1 MKRFVTLVVLCI
13 SVLGYDAHIHGVSA
27 KTVDLLST
35 ANLQGKVAIVS
46 LTGSVLGFA
55 DPAGKIIDSEGNN
68 IGYIDKD
75 GVAWDLLDRKIGSV
89 SRDKQQV
96 NKRYVEDKIGNFC
109 GNGVKKVIN
118 PDGYL
123 IGCLR
128 ADGKVFDA
136 YHKNIGYVDKDG
148 IAFDLN
154 GELIGI
160 VDSGSELG
168 YF

>member
-1 MKRFVTLVVLCI
+1 MPLIALCI
-13 SVLGYDAHIHGVSA
+13 GALGCDAYIHSVSA
-27 KTVDLLST
+27 ETMDLLS
-35 ANLQGKVAIVS
+35 AADSQGKVAIVS
-46 LTGSVLGFA
+46 PTGSVLGFA

-160 VDSGSELG
+160 VASGSKLR